1 MQAAHQAKGEWRDS
15 WRIQLNPGHRTE
27 GFCFHLVGCPIAK
40 HAKEHGYGELTTKAV
55 LKRPWMRGVVSYMG
69 EKPTSVLTSSTEE
82 TITYGRANAFRA
94 PDCRTC

>member
-15 WRIQLNPGHRTE
+15 RRIQLNPGHRTE

-40 HAKEHGYGELTTKAV
+40 HAKEHGYGELLLTTKAV

-69 EKPTSVLTSSTEE
+69 GKAYVGTYIFNRGDDHIWTSK
-82 TITYGRANAFRA
+82 RF
-94 PDCRTC
+94 